1 MNLLTS
7 KKISNNSVYKSLKEY
22 CRNATNREGDT
33 FVGIKSE
40 MKDGKHEISI
50 NFPIGYNISNSDE
63 KVRNEILDLIEVL
76 ATYKDKKSQLLQT
89 KDDYFL
95 NTVRFPVH
103 AYFRVMQYFLQHD
116 YYMENEEIY
125 GTGISGPINMK
136 QTIKK
141 ISPIVQKSGFVYP
154 SLIVRKN
161 NDTDKYI
168 ITEINKFCVY
178 ESFMKFGWIYKQ
190 RLPKPPSVRKPNLKA
205 YQAILKQ
212 KLELINNDK
221 LKQLFQNMLSIIEY
235 KNSVHEQDEFYFG
248 TNNFEYVWEKLI
260 DEIFGQPNKN
270 YYFPKTKWNLTLG
283 ERKNAALE
291 PDTIMLTEDC
301 IVVLDAKYYRYGVSS
316 DIKDLP
322 RSTSINKQITYA
334 EYIAKNSKFKINHE
348 NNIKVL
354 NAFLLPF
361 NREENEFGSNCNYFS
376 IGEAVADWK
385 HSDKDYERVQG
396 IVVDV
401 KKLMSI
407 SSKPNKQEIRNLSDA
422 IKKSLL
428 KYKKT

>member
-1 MNLLTS
+1 MTS

-161 NDTDKYI
+161 NDTDKY
-168 ITEINKFCVY
+168 
-178 ESFMKFGWIYKQ
+178 
-190 RLPKPPSVRKPNLKA
+190 
-205 YQAILKQ
+205 
-212 KLELINNDK
+212 
-221 LKQLFQNMLSIIEY
+221 
-235 KNSVHEQDEFYFG
+235 
-248 TNNFEYVWEKLI
+248 
-260 DEIFGQPNKN
+260 N
-270 YYFPKTKWNLTLG
+270 Y
-283 ERKNAALE
+283 
-291 PDTIMLTEDC
+291 
-301 IVVLDAKYYRYGVSS
+301 
-316 DIKDLP
+316 
-322 RSTSINKQITYA
+322 
-334 EYIAKNSKFKINHE
+334 
-348 NNIKVL
+348 
-354 NAFLLPF
+354 
-361 NREENEFGSNCNYFS
+361 
-376 IGEAVADWK
+376 
-385 HSDKDYERVQG
+385 
-396 IVVDV
+396 
-401 KKLMSI
+401 
-407 SSKPNKQEIRNLSDA
+407 
-422 IKKSLL
+422 
-428 KYKKT
+428 

>member
-1 MNLLTS
+1 MS
-7 KKISNNSVYKSLKEY
+7 KKFVKTLISKDLKEY
-22 CRNATNREGDT
+22 CRNATNKEGDT

-40 MKDGKHEISI
+40 MKDEKYEISV

-63 KVRNEILDLIEVL
+63 KVRKEIIDLIDIL
-76 ATYKDKKSQLLQT
+76 ATYKDEKSKLSQT
-89 KDDYFL
+89 KEEHFF
-95 NTVRFPVH
+95 NSVRFPVH

-125 GTGISGPINMK
+125 IKGNSGPINMK

-154 SLIVRKN
+154 SLVVRKN

-178 ESFMKFGWIYKQ
+178 ESFMKLGWIYKQ
-190 RLPKPPSVRKPNLKA
+190 KLPQPPDLKKPNLKA
-205 YQAILKQ
+205 YQAILRQ
-212 KLELINNDK
+212 KLELINNDT
-221 LKQLFQNMLSIIEY
+221 LKQLFQSMLSIIEY
-235 KNSVHEQDEFYFG
+235 RNSVNDQEEFYFG
-248 TNNFEYVWEKLI
+248 TNNFEYIWEKLI
-260 DEIFGQPNKN
+260 DEIYGQPNKN
-270 YYFPKTKWNLTLG
+270 YYFPKTKWNLLLD
-283 ERKNAALE
+283 EKENAALE

-301 IVVLDAKYYRYGVSS
+301 IIVLDAKYYRYGISKN
-316 DIKDLP
+316 INDLP

-334 EYIAKNSKFKINHE
+334 EYIAENSKFEGDRESNK
-348 NNIKVL
+348 KVL

-361 NREENEFGSNCNYFS
+361 NKEENKFGSKCNYFS
-376 IGEAVADWK
+376 IGEAMADWK

-401 KKLMSI
+401 KKLMSN
-407 SSKPNKQEIRNLSDA
+407 SSKPNKQEIKNLSDA

-428 KYKKT
+428 RNKKVQK